1 MLFDNW
7 KKITYMYCHRNLI
20 NNISHPRLFQNK
32 KTVSSYSR
40 PIRSSS
46 YSLVL
51 LFYINNGKN
60 KLLID
65 L

>member
-1 MLFDNW
+1 MLFDHW
-7 KKITYMYCHRNLI
+7 KKTYMYCHRNLI
-20 NNISHPRLFQNK
+20 NDISHPRLFQNK
-32 KTVSSYSR
+32 KVSSYSR

-51 LFYINNGKN
+51 LFYINNCEN
-60 KLLID
+60 KLIID